1 MHNPKKNNKKNNK
14 IMKTLLS
21 YIIEAEIPNQ
31 NEMTS
36 VPVKYQDT
44 LLGVF
49 WNSIRTVAEKRTL
62 GWTNFSKIKEPVMT
76 YIKANRGVP
85 TLTKFGTGKK
95 LPCGDMVRFIS
106 CVLANIKVSNS
117 SDTKYMQQEVDKI
130 LKDLDLDTCLYITI
144 GDVDG
149 FIDSYLTDIS
159 LGVRFYTNKVNKSF
173 EGIQIRWS
181 KGHIDMKI

>member
-1 MHNPKKNNKKNNK
+1 
-14 IMKTLLS
+14 MKQLIDYLN
-21 YIIEAEIPNQ
+21 EAEIPNQ
-31 NEMTS
+31 NEMTK
-36 VPVKYQDT
+36 VPVEYQDT

-62 GWTNFSKIKEPVMT
+62 GWTNSSKIKDPVMN
-76 YIKANRGVP
+76 YIKANRSVP

-106 CVLANIKVSNS
+106 CMLANIKVSDS

-130 LKDLDLDTCLYITI
+130 LQDLDLDTYLHITI
-144 GDVDG
+144 GDVDSYIDTYLANWG
-149 FIDSYLTDIS
+149 DSY
-159 LGVRFYTNKVNKSF
+159 YTNYTNRPF

-181 KGHIDMKI
+181 NGHIDMKM